1 MLNCTLRCCCL
12 SSASGLSLGCLASQY
27 HARHICPPHAESASL
42 LGRLIHN
49 APQLV
54 LPYVSPIEKALVGKL
69 RSAAQHAPLLADPAG
84 PIALPKGTTGGGHLL
99 SSTGC

>member
-1 MLNCTLRCCCL
+1 MRTVVDVSSHDRLFKIERTLLQCT
-12 SSASGLSLGCLASQY
+12 
-27 HARHICPPHAESASL
+27 ESASL

-69 RSAAQHAPLLADPAG
+69 RTAAQHAPLLADPSG
-84 PIALPKGTTGGGHLL
+84 SIALPKGSAAGEG
-99 SSTGC
+99 

>member
-1 MLNCTLRCCCL
+1 MFSR
-12 SSASGLSLGCLASQY
+12 G
-27 HARHICPPHAESASL
+27 AESASL

-69 RSAAQHAPLLADPAG
+69 RTAAQHSPLLADPAG
-84 PIALPKGTTGGGHLL
+84 SIALPKGSAGGEG
-99 SSTGC
+99 SSTHA

>member
-1 MLNCTLRCCCL
+1 MTRVFI
-12 SSASGLSLGCLASQY
+12 
-27 HARHICPPHAESASL
+27 RAESASL

-84 PIALPKGTTGGGHLL
+84 PIALPKGTTGGERCGF
-99 SSTGC
+99 